1 MSIVFPN
8 RTFAQTFPCGTST
21 SPCKGLVSPCDG
33 YNTHTCNGYIA
44 RTCNGYCPVDYD
56 NFASDSPAPFFLEK
70 YRELVDVLNNC
81 RTVHDDNVCYYTP
94 VYTHVYT
101 DVYTPV
107 NQYVTVSRPYKLS
120 DGVYPRRIK
129 ERYYRVQY

>member
-21 SPCKGLVSPCDG
+21 SPCKGLASPCDG
-33 YNTHTCNGYIA
+33 YIA
-44 RTCNGYCPVDYD
+44 SSCNGYCPVDYD

-81 RTVHDDNVCYYTP
+81 RTVHDENVCYYTP
-94 VYTHVYT
+94 VYI
-101 DVYTPV
+101 PV
-107 NQYVTVSRPYKLS
+107 NQYVTISRPYKLS

>member
-21 SPCKGLVSPCDG
+21 TPCKGFANS
-33 YNTHTCNGYIA
+33 CN
-44 RTCNGYCPVDYD
+44 RYCPVEYD

-81 RTVHDDNVCYYTP
+81 KDIPDENVCYYIP
-94 VYTHVYT
+94 
-101 DVYTPV
+101 VYTPV
-107 NQYVTVSRPYKLS
+107 NQYVTVSYPYKINNN
-120 DGVYPRRIK
+120 GVYPRRIK